1 MLEKIIVCR
10 RDNIGDLVLTT
21 PLIFSLKNTYPN
33 CRLDAYVNDYT
44 RDVLV
49 DLDCLSNI
57 YSYLKSKHAGGVFM
71 RLAGVV
77 KNAYLLIKLRLTH
90 YDKLFFVGN
99 GLAPK
104 NQFLI
109 KFINA
114 KKSYCFGK
122 GQPFSDSVEVFN
134 SRDDGS
140 VSAAVEIFDLLK
152 LVNIVGV
159 PGPTRV
165 QCSEASRDFARAI
178 ILENFLTLTT
188 PCLHLHL
195 SARKLSQRWSVNSYY
210 SLLQKLSSKSCNFIV
225 TWSPGS
231 IHDAKHPG
239 DDEKVDIL
247 MSLIKNDTQLT
258 DRVLPIRTNTVAELK
273 GVLSFVSLSICP
285 DGGAMHLLAGLG
297 KPIVALFGDSDSIR
311 WAPWGSVTPCVL
323 QKSTRVVDDITPDEV
338 FEAVNRIIIQEKLDV

>member
-21 PLIFSLKNTYPN
+21 PLIFSLKKAFPD

-44 RDVLV
+44 RDVIV
-49 DLDCLSNI
+49 DLECIDNI
-57 YSYLKSKHAGGVFM
+57 YSYIKSKHAGGFLF
-71 RLAGVV
+71 RLWGGF
-77 KNAYLLIKLRLTH
+77 KNVYLLLKLRFIG

-99 GLAPK
+99 GLASK

-122 GQPFSDSVEVFN
+122 AETFSDAVEVFN

-152 LVNIVGV
+152 LVNINGV

-165 QCSEASRDFARAI
+165 NCSDIARHFARGE
-178 ILENFLTLTT
+178 ILGKFSTLEI
-188 PCLHLHL
+188 PLLHLHL
-195 SARKLSQRWSVNSYY
+195 SARKVSQRWSVDHYY
-210 SLLQKLSSKSCNFIV
+210 SLLQKLSSKRCNFIL

-231 IHDAKHPG
+231 INDARHPG
-239 DDEKVDIL
+239 DDEKLDVL
-247 MSLIKNDTQLT
+247 MSFVKSDDNLFS
-258 DRVLPIRTNTVAELK
+258 RVLPIRTNSVGELK
-273 GVLSFVSLSICP
+273 GVLSFASLSVCP

-297 KPIVALFGDSDSIR
+297 KPIVALFGDSNATR
-311 WAPWGSVTPCVL
+311 WAPWSSVSPIVL
-323 QKSTRVVDDITPDEV
+323 QKASKSVNDISVDEV
-338 FEAVNRIIIQEKLDV
+338 LDAVNLMIKREALNV